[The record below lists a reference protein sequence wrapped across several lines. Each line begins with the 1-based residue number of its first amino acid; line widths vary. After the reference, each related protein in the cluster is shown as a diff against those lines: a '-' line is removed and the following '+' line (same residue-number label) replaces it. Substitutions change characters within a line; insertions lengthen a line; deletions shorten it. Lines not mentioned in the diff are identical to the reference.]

1 MKLSFR
7 SVAVRTLS
15 ALCLLTALAHAN
27 AQDAAP
33 QRPAAGNAPVILSG
47 AELTRVIPPG
57 FYFEGQSAPTQVR
70 NAAAARFGTKHVIA
84 GLVDTS
90 GYSSEIRAKYEGFI
104 ITDEAVEIGTGV
116 LGAGAY
122 GFGFTSAG
130 QLNIFDVGGKPVLTV
145 PATNDAA
152 QPRPRPLMM
161 TAERDGLRLY
171 AGRNYVVIAKRP
183 AEPEL

>member
-7 SVAVRTLS
+7 TAAAWTLL
-15 ALCLLTALAHAN
+15 ALCLPTNPSPAG

-33 QRPAAGNAPVILSG
+33 QRPPANAPVILSG
-47 AELTRVIPPG
+47 ADLARVIPPG
-57 FYFEGQSAPTQVR
+57 FYFEGQSAPTQTR

-104 ITDEAVEIGTGV
+104 ITDEAIEIGTGV
-116 LGAGAY
+116 LSAGAY
-122 GFGFTSAG
+122 GFGFTSNG
-130 QLNIFDVGGKPVLTV
+130 LLNVFDVGGAPVLSV

-161 TAERDGLRLY
+161 EAVKDGLRLY
-171 AGRNYVVIAKRP
+171 GGRNYVTITKRKP
-183 AEPEL
+183 EPEL

>member
-7 SVAVRTLS
+7 SAAVWTLS
-15 ALCLLTALAHAN
+15 ALCLLTAAALAGAQN
-27 AQDAAP
+27 AATP
-33 QRPAAGNAPVILSG
+33 QRPPGGAPVILSG

-90 GYSSEIRAKYEGFI
+90 GYSSEIRAKYEGFL
-104 ITDEAVEIGTGV
+104 ITDEAIEIGTGV

-122 GFGFTSAG
+122 GFGFTSSG
-130 QLNIFDVGGKPVLTV
+130 QLNIFDVGGAPVLTV

-161 TAERDGLRLY
+161 AAEKDGLRLY
-171 AGRNYVVIAKRP
+171 AGRNYVIIAKRR
-183 AEPEL
+183 AGPEL